1 MADYTPYAPG
11 ISAARS
17 VWDQGIV
24 PLAEKARRYLQGAAE
39 IFPTVSEY
47 ASEATPGSFVEDV
60 RGVGGAM
67 MEGIKEDPGRFMA
80 ELYPPVGASSAA
92 FESNRLMDMA
102 AAAEKAGDLDR
113 ASTLRQLAT
122 FSGATAI
129 PFLSPLRR
137 LALTRKGMDPENIYY
152 HGTASDIQREMIPSE
167 SGDLGPGVSLAAEP
181 SLAEK
186 RAIYQATGPS
196 RGSGSGPN
204 IMPMVVKKDLK
215 LYETNR
221 KPAQIDIDQL
231 KADGYDGVTLIQN
244 GELKELNVFEAS
256 NVEAAYKDLLNL
268 PEGDP
273 MLENL
278 RQTMLRNAARRERG
292 GIETIKESIP
302 EGRRIDPYEPEL
314 DVRERQRRIEES
326 TSSVENDPTSIK
338 LRGFSDPDDA
348 RVSPEGVRLSGF
360 GRGQTAIKTFD
371 DLGEKFR
378 TNPMN
383 NKELISDGAAIEV
396 SVIGDRLHIHSIR
409 SFEKGTG
416 EGSKLLD
423 EVIRLADKNNTVLE
437 GTPVPFGNKGLST
450 SQLTDW
456 YARRGFVQGK
466 NDLMIR
472 QPVIHKEYGG
482 IVTL

>member
-11 ISAARS
+11 INAARS
-17 VWDQGIV
+17 IWDEGIA
-24 PLAEKARRYLQGAAE
+24 PLAGKAQDYFKGLAE
-39 IFPTVSEY
+39 IFPTVGEYVSESILRSGPKGTPTTTDLLLGIGKMGLEGRSVAREMGEY
-47 ASEATPGSFVEDV
+47 AKENPIEMGLSMAPWSGAAI
-60 RGVGGAM
+60 GVMDA
-67 MEGIKEDPGRFMA
+67 ENLMA
-80 ELYPPVGASSAA
+80 QA
-92 FESNRLMDMA
+92 R
-102 AAAEKAGDLDR
+102 AAEEAGDEEK
-113 ASTLRQLAT
+113 ASTLRQLAVT
-122 FSGATAI
+122 S
-129 PFLSPLRR
+129 FLSS
-137 LALTRKGMDPENIYY
+137 A
-152 HGTASDIQREMIPSE
+152 
-167 SGDLGPGVSLAAEP
+167 PGVP
-181 SLAEK
+181 
-186 RAIYQATGPS
+186 RI
-196 RGSGSGPN
+196 
-204 IMPMVVKKDLK
+204 VKKGGGDEALDS
-215 LYETNR
+215 LDRANRNRAQRIEET
-221 KPAQIDIDQL
+221 
-231 KADGYDGVTLIQN
+231 
-244 GELKELNVFEAS
+244 GEGFVPS
-256 NVEAAYKDLLNL
+256 KDAPL
-268 PEGDP
+268 
-273 MLENL
+273 
-278 RQTMLRNAARRERG
+278 
-292 GIETIKESIP
+292 P
-302 EGRRIDPYEPEL
+302 EGRRGDPYDPEL
-314 DVRERQRRIEES
+314 DVLERQKRIEEA
-326 TSSVENDPTSIK
+326 TGVAPTEVNDPTSIK